1 MAVITPEIEHARSA
15 GLRYVDDGI
24 PGITRKR
31 TRAGFAFFNP
41 AGKKITDASEVAR
54 IKALAIPPAY
64 GHVWISPV
72 PNGHMQATARDA
84 RGRKQYRYHKRWR
97 EVRDATKYDK
107 IVEFGSRLPALRAR
121 VGTDLKLAC
130 LNKDKVIATVVRM
143 LDDTHMRVGNETYAR
158 DNDSY
163 GLTTLRARHV
173 RIEGDKRIR
182 LNFRGKS
189 GVEHQLTIDDKRLA
203 KTVMRCR
210 NLPGEL
216 LFTYLDDE
224 GAPQPVHS
232 EDVNAY
238 LRETMEGEFSAKVFR
253 TFAGT
258 VICATHLAKAPA
270 VETLA
275 EAKAHIKHAVE
286 LTAKRLGNTP
296 SVCRKSYVH
305 PAVLDHYTDDRRL
318 DLPDAPVTPGLDA
331 DESRVLAYLMQLK
344 HRDESYD
351 SAKRVRLLQRSVRS
365 ARATAKTVP

>member
-1 MAVITPEIEHARSA
+1 M
-15 GLRYVDDGI
+15 
-24 PGITRKR
+24 
-31 TRAGFAFFNP
+31 
-41 AGKKITDASEVAR
+41 
-54 IKALAIPPAY
+54 
-64 GHVWISPV
+64 
-72 PNGHMQATARDA
+72 
-84 RGRKQYRYHKRWR
+84 
-97 EVRDATKYDK
+97 
-107 IVEFGSRLPALRAR
+107 
-121 VGTDLKLAC
+121 
-130 LNKDKVIATVVRM
+130 
-143 LDDTHMRVGNETYAR
+143 
-158 DNDSY
+158 
-163 GLTTLRARHV
+163 